1 MWSNSSL
8 ISSTGCV
15 SIVDSSSSFHIF
27 IVLSHSP
34 VINLIPDKS
43 KVDEKIPPSAEIDPG
58 YTLLYIF

>member
-1 MWSNSSL
+1 ML
-8 ISSTGCV
+8 STGCV

-58 YTLLYIF
+58 YTLLYIV